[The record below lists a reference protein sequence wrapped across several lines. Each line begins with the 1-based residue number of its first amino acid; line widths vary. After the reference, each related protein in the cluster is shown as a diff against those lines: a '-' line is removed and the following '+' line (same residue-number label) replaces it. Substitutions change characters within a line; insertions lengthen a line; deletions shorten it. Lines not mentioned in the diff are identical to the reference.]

1 MTWCAILV
9 ILDQRPAATSGIRAS
24 PAFCC
29 YGPSSLVIF
38 TKRSAPWI
46 CNWLLS
52 ILLTGFGDVLNFIQQ
67 ITTCGHWSVDWVT
80 KLFIILWN
88 ILTLGRGTIF
98 GVGRRNFGSRSIFG
112 ILIVRYC
119 CCMHK
124 TRVQLLADLKNRIPF
139 SWSRQF
145 LYLSCFIACKLKLN
159 LKQFIWTRP
168 PYYISLEIDIQLNF
182 LQIFLLWTL
191 IHGTIVSS
199 RWPRN
204 TPSYGLLLLLWYLDE
219 PGIYIHNIIF

>member
-1 MTWCAILV
+1 MCNISR
-9 ILDQRPAATSGIRAS
+9 IGPAASSGIKAS
-24 PAFCC
+24 PAFCIYI

-112 ILIVRYC
+112 ILIIRYC

-124 TRVQLLADLKNRIPF
+124 TRVQLLAYLKNRTPF

-168 PYYISLEIDIQLNF
+168 PYYISLEVDIQLNF

-191 IHGTIVSS
+191 IGTI
-199 RWPRN
+199 
-204 TPSYGLLLLLWYLDE
+204 
-219 PGIYIHNIIF
+219 